1 MICEFMEDKQ
11 WGSYRWRKKRS
22 MRVGNC
28 VAKAR
33 KYIDE
38 QGMCLLLFD
47 VEGSRN
53 FPDRDELQTKLHAMV
68 RDLNSKFRDYF
79 PENSLL
85 GVPERIEKGVLFYRI
100 DRGFEFVGGDGGAA
114 GINNPDIIPEIC
126 KYQKTKYPDIPV
138 YWGVARDWYDKKGM
152 SLVLPQ

>member
-1 MICEFMEDKQ
+1 MEDKL

-47 VEGSRN
+47 VKG
-53 FPDRDELQTKLHAMV
+53 FKKLPDELKDKLPAMAN
-68 RDLNSKFRDYF
+68 DLNSRFRDYF

-85 GVPERIEKGVLFYRI
+85 GIPGRI
-100 DRGFEFVGGDGGAA
+100 DKGFKLIGGDGFAA
-114 GINNPDIIPEIC
+114 GINNPDIIPEIR

-138 YWGVARDWYDKKGM
+138 YWGVAKDCYDKKGI
-152 SLVLPQ
+152 SLVVPQ